1 MRYWLLSLSLLA
13 CHADPV
19 PPPANQPV
27 TGEAAEHAA
36 SLPVAAPADSSAVAQ
51 LENAFESVADAV
63 NPSVVSVSS
72 IRLASGDPDEEDD
85 QPFLPH
91 FSLPRPGTKEREQ
104 GLGSGFVI
112 DARGYILTN
121 NHVVEGAED
130 LTVWV
135 SDKRKL
141 KASIVGADAKT
152 DVAVIKVDATDLKPL
167 PLGDSKKLRVGQW
180 VVAVGSPFGLEHTVT
195 AGIVS
200 ATGRS
205 NVGIADFE
213 DFIQTDA
220 AINQGNSGGPLVNLR
235 GEVVGINT
243 AILSRSGGS
252 LGVGFA
258 IPTAMAVK
266 IVEQLMAHG
275 KVVRG
280 WLGVSLQELT
290 PQLAHSFAV
299 HDNGVLVS
307 EVSLGGPAQKAGL
320 LAGDVMTAIDA
331 EPIHDLAWFRQIIA
345 EKVPGAS
352 VMLSVVRERTP
363 RQLAVKVGELP
374 GIASPA
380 LPGAAKVNDIGIGMT
395 LAEITPV
402 LRQRYELEAK
412 ARGAL
417 VVEVVPGLTADEAGV
432 QPGQLIVE
440 IDRLP
445 VRTAKDARKIL
456 TPERLRRGVLLRVHD
471 DAGQKYV
478 ALQKE

>member
-1 MRYWLLSLSLLA
+1 M
-13 CHADPV
+13 
-19 PPPANQPV
+19 
-27 TGEAAEHAA
+27 GGAA
-36 SLPVAAPADSSAVAQ
+36 SLPAAAPDPNGAVAQ

-72 IRLASGDPDEEDD
+72 IRLATGDGDEEDD

-104 GLGSGFVI
+104 GLGTGFVI

-167 PLGDSKKLRVGQW
+167 PIGDSTKLRVGQW

-258 IPTAMAVK
+258 IPTAMAAK
-266 IVEQLMAHG
+266 IVDQLMAHG
-275 KVVRG
+275 RVVRG

-299 HDNGVLVS
+299 HDAGVLVS
-307 EVSLGGPAQKAGL
+307 EVTASGPAQKGGL
-320 LAGDVMTAIDA
+320 LAGDVIVSVDT
-331 EPIHDLAWFRQIIA
+331 EPVRDLAWFRTVVA
-345 EKVPGAS
+345 EKVPGAF
-352 VMLSVVRERTP
+352 VTLGVVRERVGKT
-363 RQLAVKVGELP
+363 LVIKVGELP
-374 GIASPA
+374 GVASPVV
-380 LPGAAKVNDIGIGMT
+380 PGAAPVSDLGMT

-402 LRQRYELEAK
+402 LRQRFELEAK

-417 VVEVVPGLTADEAGV
+417 VVEVVPGLTADEAGM
-432 QPGQLIVE
+432 QPGQLILE

-445 VRTAKDARKIL
+445 VRTAKDAHKIL
-456 TPERLRRGVLLRVHD
+456 TPERLKRGVLMRVHD

-478 ALQKE
+478 ALQKD

>member
-1 MRYWLLSLSLLA
+1 MRPRFPCAFLALLA
-13 CHADPV
+13 TGCPASKAGTLA
-19 PPPANQPV
+19 PP
-27 TGEAAEHAA
+27 A
-36 SLPVAAPADSSAVAQ
+36 SLPAPAPDSAVAQ

-72 IRLASGDPDEEDD
+72 IRPATGDDDEADD
-85 QPFLPH
+85 RPFLPH
-91 FSLPRPGTKEREQ
+91 FSLPRGGGPEREQ

-121 NHVVEGAED
+121 NHVVEDAED

-141 KASIVGADAKT
+141 KASIVGTDAKT
-152 DVAVIKVDATDLKPL
+152 DLAVIKVNATDLKPL
-167 PLGDSKKLRVGQW
+167 PFGDSTKLRVGQW

-258 IPTAMAVK
+258 IPTAMAK
-266 IVEQLMAHG
+266 RIMDELMTHG
-275 KVVRG
+275 RVVRG

-290 PQLAHSFAV
+290 PQLARSFGV
-299 HDNGVLVS
+299 QGTGVLVAES
-307 EVSLGGPAQKAGL
+307 VAAGPAQKGGL
-320 LAGDVMTAIDA
+320 TAGDVVTAVDGD
-331 EPIHDLAWFRQIIA
+331 PVRDLAWFRQVIS
-345 EKVPGAS
+345 EKAPGVS
-352 VMLSVVRERTP
+352 VTLSIVRERAL
-363 RQLAVKVGELP
+363 RQLTLKVGELP
-374 GIASPA
+374 GAA
-380 LPGAAKVNDIGIGMT
+380 VLPGAIVGAAAVTDLGMT

-402 LRQRYELEAK
+402 LRQRYELDAK
-412 ARGAL
+412 SHGAL
-417 VVEVVPGLTADEAGV
+417 VVEVNPGMTADEAGV
-432 QPGQLIVE
+432 QPGQIILE

-445 VRTAKDARKIL
+445 VRSAKDARKIL
-456 TPERLRRGVLLRVHD
+456 TPERLKRGVLMRVHD
-471 DAGQKYV
+471 DTGQRYV